1 MAQYHSQNAAGYTQN
16 YTGNPYAPPVYSPFQ
31 NAAHVDDAF
40 GYMANMYGPGLVQG
54 VFGPDAFLTHQSPGQ
69 ALLDQF
75 TAARYQRHGAA
86 AIEAANMAGNA
97 QVAQKLLGAQRL
109 VNGGQPI
116 TDLDREHANIGA
128 RVLNNPIFKQ
138 FAASQ
143 IGAENLEGLMFGRR
157 GDPTAIAAATNRIG
171 FFRADAAGHGPR
183 MSSDSLKQFSQNVYQ
198 NLYGE
203 DANLAEMHGFGA
215 VASGEMME
223 TLFQQGRLPQSIGAL
238 SAADRVKAISRTKRD
253 DKTMNELSRQFGHSE
268 LLSRDAAYASASE
281 EEQKIMLADKLPSF
295 RQRLDSTLNEVD
307 KFQAK
312 DPRAKSAEEIEQMSG
327 FGLAANALDAKQVS
341 RSLKDYNGAVSAI
354 REIFGDNGNPN
365 APIQQLI
372 ANLQHLTNGAQGS
385 MGGGKVESLVREI
398 RLAARDT
405 NTDLQNLNAIAAE
418 KKAMARGMGLQEVT
432 AEKGL
437 AGDLLRGQAMAD
449 AGVFEKPG
457 FGKLNRAEAEARMSA
472 MSTRGDASSVGR
484 ALASMNRLVSEN
496 PDKYKDT
503 QLAAAMQAYQRGEDK
518 YEYKGKTFNLAEMA
532 GQQGV
537 QGLYNMARES
547 GADDRLFRAYMT
559 DQIGT
564 EEYMKAG
571 YAYKT
576 QRFELQRDLSRA
588 HAGAIV
594 DRMGSDEFKKLKPAG
609 MSEEK
614 FHEQSS
620 RLAAGF
626 ASKMTGIMID
636 ETADMTP
643 EERVKTLEKRGK
655 EELVRYFKSSE
666 GGGLKGAAAERM
678 AEQYFNSF
686 YGNTESAR
694 RDTLLATYSET
705 SAISQQ
711 RTGVS
716 LEALKQGYS
725 VPALNDAT
733 VKEEMNKRRA
743 DRFKLASRG
752 TESGVM
758 QRLGDELD
766 RLADDNAGIRTESLK
781 RIFGVVSEDALLQSY
796 APDMQE
802 GLVAAARMY
811 TQASVTEKQ
820 IDTIADAA
828 QKNPDGAEA
837 KQLKIMAGVD
847 PGKKL
852 TADELGALRNSA
864 KMKSADTAA
873 GSTDAE
879 RAKNQRQRDLADM
892 IVRGYNTGKA
902 EDVMASAKAVAKQVL
917 GEKATTEQIE
927 KFATATLAD
936 DAEAFEKQMAG
947 GLFGFGALSDAQK
960 QEVRAHRQG
969 LRAARDIGGLAGAGL
984 EQTPVDVAK
993 AQKRGTAESNR
1004 IASDVRQNIYDTL
1017 EKNYDKSEYAKLRP
1031 KGMTD
1036 SQFDLHSKKRL
1047 RQISLAM
1054 ADVATNQMDDT
1065 VGKSDEE
1072 RALTMT
1078 GRMTQHLTDQL
1089 VMEGMSPEAAR
1100 EEASKQLT
1108 AVMGKDKDAIVRR
1121 TTGALKV
1128 AEAAKRAH
1136 GQGVASA
1143 TEKVTTDQQT
1153 VLDEV
1158 SKDATG
1164 AALKNALQDQK
1175 KRQQLLTLPAADA
1188 VKLFNKLDPAAQQD
1202 ALGQF
1207 SSALAAPGIAKAMYG
1222 LNDDD
1227 LANMRR
1233 IHGAIAESKTG
1244 AGVSSQNIT
1253 PEQAR
1258 QLNRAGHAPTS
1269 NQPPRPVGSA
1279 TAAADSTV
1287 SPGVTRTQSRAEAI
1301 GEIDR
1306 ELAQIE
1312 KRYKNNWWDY
1322 NKEDKER
1329 RTELMGRRHSMTST
1343 DRGRPQTEQFTVHDP
1358 FNRLGKLPGQSF
1370 SVREVTG
1377 RAVRQ
1382 GHRGEDSAERVFV
1395 PYDFSYTEEQAKRD
1409 VEMYGTQ
1416 EEKKAFEKRGGAKKV
1431 NVTDADG
1438 TVRQVLEK
1446 PHMRLIA
1453 EQALLDMNAEGNPIH
1468 SARQRLNEL
1477 EKKKKQGWTGAYFDD
1492 EKDQA
1497 RYNYLSDTIAQYDA
1511 ARPAGSGMGGGGSG
1525 EMSINGTLTLHGL
1538 SEAVLQASG
1547 QRMED
1552 TPDNGPPVD
1561 LAAGTGANYGK

>member
-40 GYMANMYGPGLVQG
+40 GYMANMYAPGLVKG
-54 VFGPDAFLTHQSPGQ
+54 IFGPDAFLTHQAPGQ

-97 QVAQKLLGAQRL
+97 QVAQNLLGWQRFI
-109 VNGGQPI
+109 NGGQPI
-116 TDLDREHANIGA
+116 TDLDREHANVGA

-138 FAASQ
+138 FAAAQ
-143 IGAENLEGLMFGRR
+143 IGAENLEGIMFGRR

-171 FFRADAAGHGPR
+171 FFRADAAGQGPR
-183 MSSDSLKQFSQNVYQ
+183 MSAESLKQFSQNVYQ

-203 DANLAEMHGFGA
+203 DANLAEMRGFGA

-268 LLSRDAAYASASE
+268 LMSRDAAYASASE

-295 RQRLDSTLNEVD
+295 RKRLDSTLSEVD

-312 DPRAKSAEEIEQMSG
+312 DPRAKSAEEVEQLEG
-327 FGLAANALDAKQVS
+327 FGLAANALDAKNVS
-341 RSLKDYNGAVSAI
+341 RAVKEYNGAVSAI

-418 KKAMARGMGLQEVT
+418 KKAMARGLGLQEVT

-457 FGKLNRAEAEARMSA
+457 FGKLNRAEAEARAAA
-472 MSTRGDASSVGR
+472 MSTRGDASGAGR
-484 ALASMNRLVSEN
+484 ALAALNRLVSES

-503 QLAAAMQAYQRGEDK
+503 QLAAAVEAYRRGEEK

-532 GQQGV
+532 GRQGSR
-537 QGLYNMARES
+537 GLYALAAES
-547 GADDRLFRAYMT
+547 GASEQLFTAYMT
-559 DQIGT
+559 DRIGT
-564 EEYMKAG
+564 EEYVNAG
-571 YAYKT
+571 YTYKA
-576 QRFELQRDLSRA
+576 QPYEIQRDISR
-588 HAGAIV
+588 
-594 DRMGSDEFKKLKPAG
+594 RQEFKLGQRLRSADVLALKPAG
-609 MSEEK
+609 MSD
-614 FHEQSS
+614 EQFRQVRSG
-620 RLAAGF
+620 LAGSF
-626 ASKMTGIMID
+626 ANKMSGIMLE

-643 EERVKTLEKRGK
+643 EERIKTMETRGK
-655 EELVRYFKSSE
+655 EELAKFFTSDA
-666 GGGLKGAAAERM
+666 GGRMKQADAARQ
-678 AEQYFNSF
+678 AEQFFNAI
-686 YGNTESAR
+686 YGQTPEAR
-694 RDTLLATYSET
+694 RERLLTSVAEMDTDTQMLTGT
-705 SAISQQ
+705 SRAAIQQ
-711 RTGVS
+711 S
-716 LEALKQGYS
+716 YNKKALS
-725 VPALNDAT
+725 DST

-743 DRFKLASRG
+743 ARFKIASRG
-752 TESGVM
+752 TESSLV
-758 QRLGDELD
+758 QRFGDELD
-766 RLADDNAGIRTESLK
+766 NLATDNAGIRTESFK
-781 RIFGVVSEDALLQSY
+781 RIFGVASEDALLQSY

-847 PGKKL
+847 SGKKL
-852 TADELGALRNSA
+852 TADELAGLRNAA

-873 GSTDAE
+873 GNTEAE
-879 RAKNQRQRDLADM
+879 KAKNQRQRNLADM

-947 GLFGFGALSDAQK
+947 RLSDAQK

-969 LRAARDIGGLAGAGL
+969 LRAARDTGGLAGAGL

-1017 EKNYDKSEYAKLRP
+1017 GKNYDKSEYAKLRP

-1121 TTGALKV
+1121 TTSALKV

-1207 SSALAAPGIAKAMYG
+1207 SSALAAPGIAKAMYR

-1227 LANMRR
+1227 LANIRR
-1233 IHGAIAESKTG
+1233 IHGAISKSKTG
-1244 AGVSSQNIT
+1244 AGVSSQNIA
-1253 PEQAR
+1253 PEQVQ
-1258 QLNRAGHAPTS
+1258 QLNRGGHAAYSDDSGPK
-1269 NQPPRPVGSA
+1269 PP
-1279 TAAADSTV
+1279 
-1287 SPGVTRTQSRAEAI
+1287 PGVTRTQTREEAL
-1301 GEIDR
+1301 GEIRR
-1306 ELAQIE
+1306 ELGALA
-1312 KRYKNNWWDY
+1312 KRNKGNWRY
-1322 NKEDKER
+1322 SKEDR
-1329 RTELMGRRHSMTST
+1329 ARYDDLIARQQSMT
-1343 DRGRPQTEQFTVHDP
+1343 RGGKKSGDAGDIQEFKVHDP
-1358 FNRLGKLPGQSF
+1358 FNMMGQRPGQSL
-1370 SVREVTG
+1370 SMREI
-1377 RAVRQ
+1377 
-1382 GHRGEDSAERVFV
+1382 RGEAEQHAFGGYQDVSERVFI
-1395 PYDFSYTEEQAKRD
+1395 PYNPEYTEKQAEFD
-1409 VEMYGTQ
+1409 VQRYGTKA
-1416 EEKKAFEKRGGAKKV
+1416 EKDAFASRGAKKV
-1431 NVTDADG
+1431 NVTAADG
-1438 TVRQVLEK
+1438 SVQQVIEK
-1446 PHMRLIA
+1446 PHIKLLA
-1453 EQALLDMNAEGNPIH
+1453 EQTLLDMNAKNPVQ
-1468 SARQRLNEL
+1468 SMSQRLEEL
-1477 EKKKKQGWTGAYFDD
+1477 EKKKKTGAGGIYFDD
-1492 EKDQA
+1492 EKDHA
-1497 RYNYLSDTIAQYDA
+1497 RYNFLTDTLKQYA
-1511 ARPAGSGMGGGGSG
+1511 EQQSVRATATGGGGSG
-1525 EMSINGTLTLHGL
+1525 ASEMSVNGTLTLRGL
-1538 SEAVLQASG
+1538 SEVILQATG
-1547 QRMED
+1547 QRMSD

-1561 LAAGTGANYGK
+1561 IGAATAAAYAGYV